1 MIIADTSVWIEF
13 LKNNE
18 PTFSL
23 FEKKLNDG
31 EILGIECV
39 FGKLLQGCANENEI
53 K

>member
-23 FEKKLNDG
+23 LEGGGRWRKQKVSLS
-31 EILGIECV
+31 
-39 FGKLLQGCANENEI
+39 
-53 K
+53 

>member
-1 MIIADTSVWIEF
+1 MVIADTSVWIEC

-39 FGKLLQGCANENEI
+39 FGELLQGCANENEI